1 MIIARMSWPRLRLE
15 VKGHAQYG
23 TAGNDIVCAGASTL
37 VYALAEALRVAEER
51 GRTEAD
57 IEDKDG
63 KIVIWAEPSI
73 YNLGEIKAYFKMFV
87 NGMKMLQEEY
97 PQHVKMREI

>member
-1 MIIARMSWPRLRLE
+1 MIIARMSWARLRLE

-73 YNLGEIKAYFKMFV
+73 YNLGEIKAYFRMCV
-87 NGMKMLQEEY
+87 RGLQMLKNQY
-97 PQHVKMREI
+97 PRNIDIKEV